1 MTEILRWEKWLTLAI
16 MVAALPFAASAQTFQ
31 ALPEIDVYYRFNPN
45 VRVFFQAKDTR
56 EGGDSTTAEIGPSL
70 DFHLKELSQLS
81 DITTFDLD
89 KSKSHVQRVEIGH
102 DSIKI
107 VFRLQHDSGRSG
119 PESIAVTLPR

>member
-89 KSKSHVQRVEIGH
+89 KSKSQLLLFSV
-102 DSIKI
+102 
-107 VFRLQHDSGRSG
+107 
-119 PESIAVTLPR
+119 